1 MSTESLRLRVAPLID
16 RLFEFL
22 SRRRV
27 MIFLTVFPAILLF
40 SVITLMPMGWSFIAG
55 FYDIPLFSPEW
66 EFIGLQNY
74 TEILSEPEFFQ
85 SIWNGIIFAGL
96 TILIQLVLG
105 IGLAILINRRF
116 PFETVVRGIVF
127 LPYLFPTTILGFI
140 ALWMMDS
147 TYGIINQIFFQ
158 LGLISQYIGWFGRE
172 EFAMAALIGTHSWKY
187 TIFVSIM
194 VLARLQSIPDSHY
207 EAATVAGASLSQQ
220 FRDIT
225 LPNLKGVIFIVLLLR
240 GIWNFNKFDIIWVL
254 TRGGPNEATFTAPVY
269 AYNIAFGSGNQLGKA
284 AAASSLLFLIL
295 IAVAIVYF
303 VVLEP
308 EQEVRVE

>member
-1 MSTESLRLRVAPLID
+1 MSTESLRLQVAPLID

-22 SRRRV
+22 SKKRV
-27 MIFLTVFPAILLF
+27 MIFLTVVPAILLF
-40 SVITLMPMGWSFIAG
+40 SVITLVPMGWSFVAG
-55 FYDIPLFSPEW
+55 FYDIPIFSPEW

-74 TEILSEPEFFQ
+74 TEILLEPEFFQ
-85 SIWNGIIFAGL
+85 SIWKGIIFSGS
-96 TILIQLVLG
+96 TILIQLVFG
-105 IGLAILINRRF
+105 IGLATLINRKF

-147 TYGIINQIFFQ
+147 TYGVFNQILVQ
-158 LGLISQYIGWFGRE
+158 LGLIPQYIGWFGRE
-172 EFAMAALIGTHSWKY
+172 EFAMFALIGTHSWKY

-194 VLARLQSIPDSHY
+194 VLARLQSIPNSHY
-207 EAATVAGASLSQQ
+207 EAATVAGANLWQQ

-240 GIWNFNKFDIIWVL
+240 GVWNFNKFDIIWVL
-254 TRGGPNEATFTAPVY
+254 TRGGPNEATYTAPVY
-269 AYNIAFGSGNQLGKA
+269 AYDLAFSSNQLGKA